1 MHTLR
6 GKDGFFRGGGTENQG
21 VRMTPYCPPRRIPA
35 QFLKG
40 PRGKCNEIKA
50 GAEEEWLSSKPRGD
64 RTEEEWLSLKPR
76 GDRTAAAF
84 LPGLP

>member
-1 MHTLR
+1 
-6 GKDGFFRGGGTENQG
+6 
-21 VRMTPYCPPRRIPA
+21 MTPGCPPRRIPA

-50 GAEEEWLSSKPRGD
+50 GAEEEWLS
-64 RTEEEWLSLKPR
+64 LKPR

>member
-1 MHTLR
+1 
-6 GKDGFFRGGGTENQG
+6 
-21 VRMTPYCPPRRIPA
+21 MTPGCRPSRIPA

-40 PRGKCNEIKA
+40 PRGKCNEIKV

-64 RTEEEWLSLKPR
+64 RT
-76 GDRTAAAF
+76 AAAF